1 MTKDMSITL
10 TISFKDADLEEED
23 LDNEAQNLLNQLKE
37 IDEVE
42 SVRRVLDPNPPVNS
56 KSLGGVLVGVLTAEV
71 SPANV
76 KNLLIFLRERLG
88 GKPIE
93 LTVEANGRK
102 LSVKA
107 SSREELEYAIKSAQD
122 FIDRK

>member
-1 MTKDMSITL
+1 MIKDMNIIL
-10 TISFKDADLEEED
+10 TISFKDTDLDEGD

-37 IDEVE
+37 MDEIE
-42 SVRRVLDPNPPVNS
+42 SVNRVLDPNPPVNS
-56 KSLGGVLVGVLTAEV
+56 KSLGGVLVGILTAEV
-71 SPANV
+71 SPAKV
-76 KNLLIFLRERLG
+76 KNLLIVLRERLG

-93 LTVEANGRK
+93 LSVEANGRK

-107 SSREELEYAIKSAQD
+107 YSREELESAIKSAQD

>member
-1 MTKDMSITL
+1 MNIIL
-10 TISFKDADLEEED
+10 TISFKDTDLDEGD

-37 IDEVE
+37 MDEIE
-42 SVRRVLDPNPPVNS
+42 SVNRVLDPNPPVNS
-56 KSLGGVLVGVLTAEV
+56 KSLGGVLVGILTAEV
-71 SPANV
+71 SSAKV
-76 KNLLIFLRERLG
+76 KNLLIVLRERLG

-93 LTVEANGRK
+93 LSVEANGRK

-107 SSREELEYAIKSAQD
+107 YSREELESAIKSAQD